1 MTKRQLIDE
10 IICINKTADPAFLAN
25 FSDEELQEYLSHL
38 RRFAS
43 PLAPRAGRR
52 RSTSASSANPSAS
65 WATRPAPQPQPLRVD
80 DPDPDE
86 DDPPRVTVAS
96 QDDPDPPRDG
106 TYVPEPYFEGPLAPE
121 DRPELPPAGDVPTF
135 GGVYFGDPAR
145 TAFYQ
150 ASSGSA
156 AEGQDGAGSNEPNA
170 MPLFFFEDDSP
181 FGHPD
186 VLDET

>member
-52 RSTSASSANPSAS
+52 RSTSATLANPSAS
-65 WATRPAPQPQPLRVD
+65 WASRPAPQPQPLRVD
-80 DPDPDE
+80 DPDADE
-86 DDPPRVTVAS
+86 DDPPRVTLSS
-96 QDDPDPPRDG
+96 QDDQDPTHYG
-106 TYVPEPYFEGPLAPE
+106 TYVPEPYFEGTLAPE
-121 DRPELPPAGDVPTF
+121 DRPELPPPGDVPTF
-135 GGVYFGDPAR
+135 GGVYYGDPAR

-150 ASSGSA
+150 ANTGSA
-156 AEGQDGAGSNEPNA
+156 PDGPGAAEPDESDA

-186 VLDET
+186 VLDEM

>member
-43 PLAPRAGRR
+43 PLAPRAARR
-52 RSTSASSANPSAS
+52 RAASASPANPSAS

-80 DPDPDE
+80 EPDAGQDDTPRVTLASPEDPDE
-86 DDPPRVTVAS
+86 ARY
-96 QDDPDPPRDG
+96 G

-145 TAFYQ
+145 MAFYQ
-150 ASSGSA
+150 ANAVSPPEESGSEETDA
-156 AEGQDGAGSNEPNA
+156 L
-170 MPLFFFEDDSP
+170 PLFLFEDDSP
-181 FGHPD
+181 FGQPD
-186 VLDET
+186 ALDEA